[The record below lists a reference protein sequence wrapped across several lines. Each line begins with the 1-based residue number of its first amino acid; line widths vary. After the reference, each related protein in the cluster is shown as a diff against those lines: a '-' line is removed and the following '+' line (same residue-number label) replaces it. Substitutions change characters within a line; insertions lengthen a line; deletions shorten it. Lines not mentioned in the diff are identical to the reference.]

1 MVILSVV
8 HVLNL
13 RTMMLNIVISFSV
26 NYTTTTT
33 KIYIVVFVNTIFCQ
47 MKCYY
52 LPLSFTLLLEKNLA
66 FEVIINDVRSITKS
80 DRAIQFERKTYCNIS
95 PVFVVFMVFFNQLLS
110 CTQPTI

>member
-26 NYTTTTT
+26 NYTTTT
-33 KIYIVVFVNTIFCQ
+33 KIYIVVIVNTIFCQ

-66 FEVIINDVRSITKS
+66 FEVIINDMRSITKS
-80 DRAIQFERKTYCNIS
+80 DRAIQFEPKTYYNIS

-110 CTQPTI
+110 CTQPTN